1 MTVHFHPH
9 ARERLFERGA
19 TEDEVM
25 ATVRVGSRFLPSSD
39 VQGFGETFGL
49 IRSGVDGDMPPSRSK
64 YLLCRKATTG
74 L

>member
-25 ATVRVGSRFLPSSD
+25 ATVQGGESFSASSD

-49 IRSGVDGDMPPSRSK
+49 TRSGVDGDMPPSRLK
-64 YLLCRKATTG
+64 YLRCRKATTG